1 MAKQSQRPNP
11 TTRRFELSVP
21 LLILAAFG
29 LGVATTWLAM
39 RGTSGAPAKPEIESF
54 LPPTP
59 GQTPEMPQA
68 TPLAAAVPPD
78 VFQLAPADAA
88 WTLANWNYDRQN
100 WPHAI
105 EHYEQAIA
113 VGADTPDLRT
123 DLGNCFR
130 FLGQPQKALE
140 QYEIAQKQNP
150 LHENS
155 LFNQI
160 SLFAQLLHDH
170 ERAAAVARDFLA
182 RFPRSPQAETARQQ
196 LLQPQPASPNDTK
209 KAEN

>member
-1 MAKQSQRPNP
+1 MANQSRKSSPLAK
-11 TTRRFELSVP
+11 RIELSVA

-29 LGVATTWLAM
+29 LGAGTTWLVM
-39 RGTSGAPAKPEIESF
+39 RGSSSAPPKPTIETF
-54 LPPTP
+54 IPAAP
-59 GQTPEMPQA
+59 GPRPAMP
-68 TPLAAAVPPD
+68 
-78 VFQLAPADAA
+78 QLAPAGIADAPDVSQLPPTDAA
-88 WTLANWNYDRQN
+88 RTLANWNYDRQN
-100 WPHAI
+100 WTHAI

-113 VGADTPDLRT
+113 AGADNPDVRT

-140 QYEIAQKQNP
+140 QYEIAQKENP

-160 SLFAQLLHDH
+160 GLFSELLHNK

-182 RFPRSPQAETARQQ
+182 RFPQSPRVESVRQ
-196 LLQPQPASPNDTK
+196 LSLQP
-209 KAEN
+209 